1 MADSFVRVTLRD
13 GSTHTVAVP
22 SEASPEG
29 LVELAAKGQP
39 WPPGGP
45 WIEVEGGGAVSR
57 RLIATDQI
65 VTVELFERP

>member
-1 MADSFVRVTLRD
+1 VPAD
-13 GSTHTVAVP
+13 
-22 SEASPEG
+22 ASPEG
-29 LVELAAKGQP
+29 LIELAAKGQP